1 MLYHLFQYLDKT
13 FNVPGAGMFNYLSF
27 KSALAFI
34 LSLFISAYFGKRI
47 IAFLQKK
54 QIGEPIRDLGLAG
67 QMDKKGTPTMGG
79 IIIIISIV
87 IPTLLFAN
95 LTNIYIILMLIT
107 TLWIGIIGF
116 LDDYIKV
123 FLKNKKV

>member
-47 IAFLQKK
+47 I
-54 QIGEPIRDLGLAG
+54 
-67 QMDKKGTPTMGG
+67 
-79 IIIIISIV
+79 
-87 IPTLLFAN
+87 
-95 LTNIYIILMLIT
+95 
-107 TLWIGIIGF
+107 
-116 LDDYIKV
+116 
-123 FLKNKKV
+123 